1 MLLACEEAF
10 VDDSPANDPQ
20 NNFDI
25 LWTTLDEKYSLFPI
39 KKLDWDSVYAAFSPR
54 VYPDMSEEE
63 LFAVMDSMLYL
74 LKDGHTNLVSDFNVS
89 RNWEWYL
96 DYPDNFNY
104 ELVERNYLGQ
114 NHRIAGGLRY
124 TILQGNIGY
133 IYYGSFSSGFSRAN
147 LNEVMTYLQNTEAL
161 IFDIRNNGG
170 GSLNNA
176 FVLAQLFAPQE
187 QAVIY
192 RFYKTGPGHNAF
204 DKSVTVSIGP
214 SPGVNYDKPVAL
226 LTNRRVYSAANTFA
240 GIMGMFPKVTL
251 IGDRTGGGGG
261 LPVDSELPNGWTYRY
276 SATREFTVQGTNL
289 ERGIAPNIQEDLDS
303 TAILNGRDNIIET
316 AIDWLK

>member
-1 MLLACEEAF
+1 MLQACEEAF
-10 VDDSPANDPQ
+10 IDDSPANDPQ

-54 VYPDMSEEE
+54 IYPEMSDEE

-74 LKDGHTNLVSDFNVS
+74 LRDGHTNLVSDFNVS

-96 DYPDNFNY
+96 NYPDNFNY
-104 ELVERNYLGQ
+104 ELVERNYLGN

-124 TILQGNIGY
+124 TILEGNLGY

-147 LNEVMTYLQNTEAL
+147 LNEVMTYLQNTEGL

-170 GSLNNA
+170 GRLNNA
-176 FVLAQLFAPQE
+176 FVLAQLFAPEE
-187 QAVIY
+187 QPVIY
-192 RFYKTGPGHNAF
+192 RFYKTGPGHNEF
-204 DKSVTVSIGP
+204 DKSVTVSLGP
-214 SPGVNYDKPVAL
+214 SAGVNYTKPVAL

-240 GIMGMFPKVTL
+240 GIMGLFPKVTL

-289 ERGIAPNIQEDLDS
+289 ERGIPPNIQKDLDS
-303 TAILNGRDNIIET
+303 TAVLNGRDNIIET